1 MSTPDIVGILENSE
15 ELDRL
20 RKKQEEILM
29 EINKMHKKLQSTP
42 EVVEKPGDNSLPRLK
57 MLYTQAKELSEN
69 EVNIS
74 TQLLG
79 QLDALIP
86 SGTSGQHR
94 RKIGD
99 GTEPKKKRAKTDSD
113 VSRLSP
119 SMRNH
124 LENLANLKGEQVSIK
139 PEVVIHLLPIILL
152 IFAFIG
158 FGFGYFRLKIEVA
171 ARVPQEDAGKDE
183 WFVVKVIHFDKE
195 TREIEVLDEEPGDDE
210 ESGGQRKYKLPMSH
224 IIPFPKRTDL
234 SSSHDFPPGKHVLAV
249 YPETT
254 TLYKATVVQARKM
267 CSIYRVIFEVLK
279 FLCGSLNSYVLEFD
293 DDEEDGSLPQRSVPF
308 HRVVPLPEGYR
319 Q

>member
-1 MSTPDIVGILENSE
+1 MSTPDIAGILENSV

-42 EVVEKPGDNSLPRLK
+42 EVVEKPGDNSLSRLK
-57 MLYTQAKELSEN
+57 MLYTQAKELSVN
-69 EVNIS
+69 EVTIS

-79 QLDALIP
+79 QLDALLP

-99 GTEPKKKRAKTDSD
+99 GNEPKKKRMKADSD

-124 LENLANLKGEQVSIK
+124 LENLANLKGEQ
-139 PEVVIHLLPIILL
+139 
-152 IFAFIG
+152 
-158 FGFGYFRLKIEVA
+158 VA

-224 IIPFPKRTDL
+224 IIPFPKGTDL
-234 SSSHDFPPGKHVLAV
+234 SSAHDFPPGKHVLAV

-254 TLYKATVVQARKM
+254 TLYKATVVQARK
-267 CSIYRVIFEVLK
+267 RK
-279 FLCGSLNSYVLEFD
+279 TDDYVLEFD
-293 DDEEDGSLPQRSVPF
+293 DDEEDGSLPQRLVPF